1 MTTVQDIPEI
11 KVLEYRMTLGMTT
24 MEGRGFYAPT
34 DVGIAED
41 GRMYVANRSL
51 ENVTRGVRVTMCDID
66 SEYYGTFAAYGTS
79 PGQFVWP
86 SACNLDSRGRVYVSD
101 EATHRISVFDREGAL
116 LSTWGEHGAGE
127 GQLDTPSGLA
137 FDAEDNVYVADT
149 YNHRVQKFTADGRF
163 LLAFGSRGQ
172 RRRRVQP
179 AVGPDRG
186 RRRVRVRG
194 RLGERPGAEVRRRT
208 GRTWHRSGRRGGA
221 TGSFT
226 GRREWRWTPTGTSTW
241 RTGGTSGCR
250 CWSRDGGFV
259 QKLRGEATLS
269 AWAAN
274 FLAINVE
281 EGEARS
287 RANLEP
293 EIEYFV
299 DDPHEESSH
308 IEKYFWSPVS
318 VKLDRDGNLY
328 VTESN
333 RHRIQ
338 VYSPNQPNE
347 RMKLRRESPSP
358 QPSPTRGEGVFRR
371 PLRKS

>member
-1 MTTVQDIPEI
+1 MTTMQDIPEVKI
-11 KVLEYRMTLGMTT
+11 LEYRMTLGMTT

-34 DVGIAED
+34 DVAIAED

-51 ENVTRGVRVTMCDID
+51 ENVTRGVRVTMLDID
-66 SEYYGTFAAYGTS
+66 SEYYGTFASYGTS
-79 PGQFVWP
+79 AGQFVWP
-86 SACNLDSRGRVYVSD
+86 SGCALDSRGRVYVSD
-101 EATHRISVFDREGAL
+101 EAMHRISVFDREGAP
-116 LSTWGEHGAGE
+116 LSHWGEHGAGE

-137 FDAEDNVYVADT
+137 FDAEDNLYVADT
-149 YNHRVQKFTADGRF
+149 YNHRVQKFT
-163 LLAFGSRGQ
+163 
-172 RRRRVQP
+172 
-179 AVGPDRG
+179 G
-186 RRRVRVRG
+186 RRTVPAGLRAARATEPASSACRG
-194 RLGERPGAEVRRRT
+194 ASPWAATAACTWRT
-208 GRTWHRSGRRGGA
+208 GATTGCRNSPATGHTWRRSAHRAGA
-221 TGSFT
+221 TASST
-226 GRREWRWTPTGTSTW
+226 GRRAWRWTPNGYIYVADW
-241 RTGGTSGCR
+241 GNERVQVLD
-250 CWSRDGGFV
+250 RDGGFV

-281 EGEARS
+281 EGDARS

-328 VTESN
+328 VTEAN

-338 VYSPNQPNE
+338 VYQQA
-347 RMKLRRESPSP
+347 R
-358 QPSPTRGEGVFRR
+358 
-371 PLRKS
+371 

>member
-34 DVGIAED
+34 DVGIADD

-51 ENVTRGVRVTMCDID
+51 ENVARGVRVTVCDID
-66 SEYYGTFAAYGTS
+66 SEYYGTFASYGTGA
-79 PGQFVWP
+79 GQFVWP
-86 SACNLDSRGRVYVSD
+86 SACAIDSRGRVYVSD
-101 EATHRISVFDREGAL
+101 EYLHRVSVFDKEGAP
-116 LSTWGEHGAGE
+116 LSHWGEHGAAD

-137 FDAEDNVYVADT
+137 FDADDNLYVADT

-163 LLAFGSRGQ
+163 LLAFGREGDGAGEFSLPWGITVGADGCVYVADWGND
-172 RRRRVQP
+172 RVQKFAADGSHLASYGTP
-179 AVGPDRG
+179 GRGDGEFHRPSGVAVDPNGYIYVADWG
-186 RRRVRVRG
+186 NERVQI
-194 RLGERPGAEVRRRT
+194 LNP
-208 GRTWHRSGRRGGA
+208 
-221 TGSFT
+221 
-226 GRREWRWTPTGTSTW
+226 
-241 RTGGTSGCR
+241 
-250 CWSRDGGFV
+250 DGGFV

-281 EGEARS
+281 EGDARS

-293 EIEYFV
+293 EVDYFV

-328 VTESN
+328 VTEAN

-338 VYSPNQPNE
+338 VY
-347 RMKLRRESPSP
+347 RPSAA
-358 QPSPTRGEGVFRR
+358 GG
-371 PLRKS
+371 